1 MNQNLNV
8 ISRRSYYILD
18 IISSFG
24 GLQAALILILGVFY
38 KLWTVNEFDNW
49 LVQNL
54 FKAEKTIVGKSP
66 PHDVVVYSPKYK
78 VHVL

>member
-8 ISRRSYYILD
+8 VSSRKSYYILD
-18 IISSFG
+18 ILSSFG

-54 FKAEKTIVGKSP
+54 FKAEKPDGS
-66 PHDVVVYSPKYK
+66 HWNDAFKYK
-78 VHVL
+78 ETG